1 MSEQEPTETAE
12 PTQSRGI
19 THFRASDM
27 LETARLPVITL
38 RTRRLA
44 MSVTKK
50 QWTFLTPESRVAAIA
65 VLRDIERHEPHRHG
79 LPNRTNI
86 RPVLMAIKNE
96 NRRTTAQAMI
106 EHTIN
111 RVATQLEKIP
121 LPPGSKDRHF
131 DFERV
136 INENVLAFWVVWCS
150 NSREKW
156 RRVWCLI

>member
-65 VLRDIERHEPHRHG
+65 ILRDIERHEP
-79 LPNRTNI
+79 PNLMVPRI
-86 RPVLMAIKNE
+86 VLKVDPSSWQSRM
-96 NRRTTAQAMI
+96 
-106 EHTIN
+106 
-111 RVATQLEKIP
+111 KIDGQQHK
-121 LPPGSKDRHF
+121 L
-131 DFERV
+131 
-136 INENVLAFWVVWCS
+136 
-150 NSREKW
+150 
-156 RRVWCLI
+156 